1 MEWMR
6 IRRRMEVVVFRVFVA
21 QLRRVPLHGSDS

>member
-6 IRRRMEVVVFRVFVA
+6 SRRRIEVFVVRVFVA
-21 QLRRVPLHGSDS
+21 QLRRVPLHRSDS